1 MQVVDSFEEQLLD
14 CIVLQRSK
22 IPFRL
27 IIWFRNIP
35 PNDIISHLNRNRFVV
50 RWGFWQIQH
59 KPSNQF
65 PGKPPAHTVFI
76 LFGKSRLPNCL
87 IYMSSK
93 EVGKWNF
100 VSQNQNKS
108 CLGIP
113 QSSNRGLWLHLP
125 KVNWLHRLNWPRSTA
140 SSQHAHKR
148 RGATLAQCH
157 DDSKTLWCI
166 LPGSCECSS
175 TD

>member
-22 IPFRL
+22 IPFCL

-50 RWGFWQIQH
+50 RWESWQIQQH
-59 KPSNQF
+59 KPSNR
-65 PGKPPAHTVFI
+65 VFI
-76 LFGKSRLPNCL
+76 LVWKSRG
-87 IYMSSK
+87 
-93 EVGKWNF
+93 GKLNY

-108 CLGIP
+108 CFRIP
-113 QSSNRGLWLHLP
+113 QFSIRGPWLHLP
-125 KVNWLHRLNWPRSTA
+125 KVKWLHRLNWPRSTA
-140 SSQHAHKR
+140 LSQHAHKR
-148 RGATLAQCH
+148 RGATLAQRH

-175 TD
+175 TDWAIGEITQCNRDNAVS